1 MIPTLSLKS
10 LPSYARFIDYGDG
23 EDIQQGA
30 EIRDFVGDCSAC
42 GISGIKRDC
51 VNNPKSAHIDQYAGV
66 AGSQG

>member
-30 EIRDFVGDCSAC
+30 EIGNFV
-42 GISGIKRDC
+42 
-51 VNNPKSAHIDQYAGV
+51 IDNI
-66 AGSQG
+66 